1 VNVTGTSGT
10 TTFRLP
16 APTGAVIHN
25 GVSSSC
31 NACHDSNY
39 VWKGMDLYPIN
50 PSTVVANGSYK
61 GFQTRP
67 IAAPVTTSLGKF
79 GITDSLHPLTGDC
92 SQCHTSTTAFS
103 GVAKPAGHMPTTTA
117 TCSVCHLGGDYS
129 VAGLGLPA
137 NLANLHTGI
146 TTGMVTYKATTIG
159 TKTCSTCHVAGT
171 GGVSGTAPFTG
182 CATATNCAA
191 PPPLGFYQPTLK
203 EAKGSHV
210 PIGTLD
216 CNGCHAVVTPSFLLT
231 SMMKNQIMHDNVK
244 LAGVLCKDCHE
255 NGMSWFGVT
264 GLKTRTP
271 SKHTTTAR
279 KAPNNCDNAGCHANS
294 TVSNGFRALPQPMM
308 RDALVS
314 PNMGRIKP
322 TTQMGKP
329 TRGSLGNTFDHKG
342 VKAGNCKDCH
352 DGKSASGM
360 PARHL
365 MVATSCDT
373 CHRPTTWLPAQ
384 FSHNGITTG
393 TCLACHNG
401 MGASNKPAGHFMT
414 SRSCDSCHKNMSW
427 APVNFQHT
435 STLYRA
441 SPDKLTCISCH
452 DTNGEIIRRQARALN
467 RIKPIPVG
475 P

>member
-1 VNVTGTSGT
+1 MSTYQ
-10 TTFRLP
+10 P
-16 APTGAVIHN
+16 ATVALHPTHVPIGA
-25 GVSSSC
+25 SDC
-31 NACHDSNY
+31 NACHVNVS
-39 VWKGMDLYPIN
+39 
-50 PSTVVANGSYK
+50 
-61 GFQTRP
+61 
-67 IAAPVTTSLGKF
+67 
-79 GITDSLHPLTGDC
+79 
-92 SQCHTSTTAFS
+92 AFS
-103 GVAKPAGHMPTTTA
+103 GVNMKNATMHTSVNSIAGVQCMA
-117 TCSVCHLGGDYS
+117 CHER
-129 VAGLGLPA
+129 GLAFYGVT
-137 NLANLHTGI
+137 NLKVRPSGHHTG
-146 TTGMVTYKATTIG
+146 
-159 TKTCSTCHVAGT
+159 
-171 GGVSGTAPFTG
+171 
-182 CATATNCAA
+182 
-191 PPPLGFYQPTLK
+191 Q
-203 EAKGSHV
+203 
-210 PIGTLD
+210 D
-216 CNGCHAVVTPSFLLT
+216 CNGS
-231 SMMKNQIMHDNVK
+231 
-244 LAGVLCKDCHE
+244 
-255 NGMSWFGVT
+255 
-264 GLKTRTP
+264 
-271 SKHTTTAR
+271 
-279 KAPNNCDNAGCHANS
+279 GCH
-294 TVSNGFRALPQPMM
+294 TYNGGFKALVRPMM

-365 MVATSCDT
+365 MVTTSCDT

-384 FSHNGITTG
+384 FSHNGISTG
-393 TCLACHNG
+393 QCLACHNG

-452 DTNGEIIRRQARALN
+452 ETNGEIIRRQARALN